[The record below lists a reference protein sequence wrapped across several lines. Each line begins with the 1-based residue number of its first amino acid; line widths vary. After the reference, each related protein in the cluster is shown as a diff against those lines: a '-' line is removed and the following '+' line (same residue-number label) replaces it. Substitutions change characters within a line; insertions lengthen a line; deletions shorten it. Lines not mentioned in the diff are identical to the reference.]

1 MEKEEDY
8 YKMPKLEA
16 VHKELRGA
24 TVGSTSS
31 ALGYSKIF
39 PLKRETP
46 CTVLWEKFGFKV
58 WKFVGIY
65 MTLSF
70 QKAIGKPC
78 EKTSVKF
85 SFP

>member
-31 ALGYSKIF
+31 ALGYS
-39 PLKRETP
+39 
-46 CTVLWEKFGFKV
+46 
-58 WKFVGIY
+58 
-65 MTLSF
+65 
-70 QKAIGKPC
+70 
-78 EKTSVKF
+78 
-85 SFP
+85 

>member
-1 MEKEEDY
+1 MGKEEDY

-16 VHKELRGA
+16 VHKELRVA

-31 ALGYSKIF
+31 ALGYSKIV

-46 CTVLWEKFGFKV
+46 CTVMWEKFGFKL

-65 MTLSF
+65 MTLISKGYWQTVWEDF
-70 QKAIGKPC
+70 C
-78 EKTSVKF
+78 
-85 SFP
+85 